1 MTDTTSTTP
10 PSGATAPP
18 QRELNLTWALVLI
31 SIAQLMVVLDA
42 TIANIALPYIQIDL
56 EISNANLPWI
66 VTGYALAF
74 GSLLLLGGRLG
85 DLYGR
90 RKVFMVGLAIFAV
103 ASLLGG
109 LATNEPLLLAARG
122 LQGLGAAL
130 ASPAAL
136 ALITTTFPAGPARNR
151 AFAVYAAMSGAGAAV
166 GLILGGWL
174 TGTSPEIFGIVVDGW
189 RLTFLI
195 NVPIGLVAALARP
208 ALPQRVRVAPR
219 RARPARRRH
228 RHPGPARRRLRPD
241 PGRLRGL
248 GRHRSPSPAWSPA
261 SCMLVVFGLIE
272 SRVEHPLLPF
282 RIFTNRTRASSFVAM
297 FLAPAAMFAMFYFLS
312 QYIQNVMG
320 YSPLKAGVAFLPF
333 TVGIVVGAGL
343 ASNLVNRIDPRYIS
357 GVGTLIA
364 AGALFGFS
372 RLPYDT
378 SFPPSDV
385 TGSYVTDIMP
395 FIIMMAFGMGL
406 TFVPVTL
413 TAVHHLRSEESGI
426 GSGVLNTAQQ
436 VGGALGLAVL
446 ATVATQTFTDR
457 GKEFAAAAAGL
468 PQPSPEQAKAL
479 RRDRAAADL
488 HGGLDQRLP
497 GRLDPDARRL
507 GGDLDLPRRQAR
519 GARDRR
525 PRGRRRPLIHRTTQ
539 RGRISGDG
547 GPPSSHPITRPAPKE
562 TRERPAP
569 DDVRRTRTA
578 PGDGAGAA
586 RRQAALAPVGR
597 RSQRLLATRR
607 VAHPR
612 DRAAGPRRGR
622 RDLARC
628 ATGDAAGT
636 AAPTRWPT
644 PAGRSTGCA
653 PSTATSRSSC
663 SGTRWARASPSTPPT
678 TRRWWASSV
687 WRPGGRPT
695 TRCTRS
701 PAAR

>member
-1 MTDTTSTTP
+1 MTNIDS
-10 PSGATAPP
+10 TAPPPDAVVEP
-18 QRELNLTWALVLI
+18 QRELNLAWALVLI

-42 TIANIALPYIQIDL
+42 TIANIALPFIQRDL
-56 EISNANLPWI
+56 DISDANLSWI

-74 GSLLLLGGRLG
+74 GSLLLLGGRLA

-90 RKVFMVGLAIFAV
+90 RRIFIVGLIVFAV

-174 TGTSPEIFGIVVDGW
+174 TGTSPELLGVVIDGW

-195 NVPIGLVAALARP
+195 NVPIGIVAAVLS
-208 ALPQRVRVAPR
+208 PR
-219 RARPARRRH
+219 FLNESES
-228 RHPGPARRRLRPD
+228 HPGQLD
-241 PGRLRGL
+241 LPGAVTGTLGL
-248 GRHRSPSPAWSPA
+248 LGVVYGLSRAGTEGWSDATTIA
-261 SCMLVVFGLIE
+261 SLAAGVALLALFVVVE

-297 FLAPAAMFAMFYFLS
+297 FLAPAAMFAMFFFLS

-343 ASNLVNRIDPRYIS
+343 ASNLVNRVDPRYIS

-364 AGALFGFS
+364 AGALYGFS
-372 RLPYDT
+372 TLPFDT
-378 SFPPSDV
+378 SFPVEDV
-385 TGSYVTDIMP
+385 TGTYVSDILP
-395 FIIMMAFGMGL
+395 YIVMMAFGMGL

-457 GKEFAAAAAGL
+457 GKELAAAGAQAGG
-468 PQPSPEQAKAL
+468 PQPSPEQMEAFQRIAQQQIFTEGSTQAFL
-479 RRDRAAADL
+479 VGAFLMLAASVVIWIF
-488 HGGLDQRLP
+488 LDVK
-497 GRLDPDARRL
+497 
-507 GGDLDLPRRQAR
+507 
-519 GARDRR
+519 
-525 PRGRRRPLIHRTTQ
+525 H
-539 RGRISGDG
+539 
-547 GPPSSHPITRPAPKE
+547 E
-562 TRERPAP
+562 E
-569 DDVRRTRTA
+569 
-578 PGDGAGAA
+578 
-586 RRQAALAPVGR
+586 
-597 RSQRLLATRR
+597 LAT
-607 VAHPR
+607 
-612 DRAAGPRRGR
+612 DGPEGVHV
-622 RDLARC
+622 
-628 ATGDAAGT
+628 G
-636 AAPTRWPT
+636 
-644 PAGRSTGCA
+644 
-653 PSTATSRSSC
+653 
-663 SGTRWARASPSTPPT
+663 
-678 TRRWWASSV
+678 
-687 WRPGGRPT
+687 
-695 TRCTRS
+695 
-701 PAAR
+701 